1 MFQTNQ
7 EYREVIIQTSRKLF
21 ARFGY
26 RKTTI
31 DDIANALG
39 KAKGSVYY
47 YFKGKEEI
55 FSAVV
60 EHEALTLRAEL
71 ARIIRDHRDNPIEQL
86 KGYVTMRLSL
96 MKELANFYSA
106 LSDEYLQHLDLINKV
121 REKYQRKELATLQA
135 ILHGGKNKGIFDV
148 EDIHTA
154 SLAILAA
161 MSGLENPL
169 FLGLV
174 ESEKVDERIGKVM
187 QILLYGLIKRP

>member
-1 MFQTNQ
+1 MLQTNQ
-7 EYREVIIQTSRKLF
+7 EYKEIIIQTSRKLF

-31 DDIANALG
+31 DDIASALG

-60 EHEALTLRAEL
+60 EHEALALRAEL
-71 ARIIRDHRDNPIEQL
+71 ARVIREHRDNPVNQL
-86 KGYVTMRLSL
+86 RGYVTMRLSL
-96 MKELANFYSA
+96 LKELANFYSV
-106 LSDEYLQHLDLINKV
+106 LKDEYLQHLELINKV

-135 ILHGGKNKGIFDV
+135 ILHSGKAKGIFEV

-169 FLGLV
+169 FLQLV
-174 ESEKVDERIGKVM
+174 DSEKVEKRISKVM
-187 QILLYGLIKRP
+187 QILLYGLIKRS

>member
-1 MFQTNQ
+1 MIQNNT
-7 EYREVIIQTSRKLF
+7 EYRDVIIQTSRKLF
-21 ARFGY
+21 ALFGY

-31 DDIANALG
+31 DDIAKALG

-60 EHEALTLRAEL
+60 EYEALALRQQL
-71 ARIIRDHRDNPIEQL
+71 ARKIREYRDNPIKQL
-86 KGYVTMRLSL
+86 NAYVTMRLTR
-96 MKELANFYSA
+96 MKELANFYNA
-106 LSDEYLQHLDLINKV
+106 LKDDYLHHLELINQV

-135 ILHGGKNKGIFDV
+135 ILHAGKNKGIFDI

-161 MSGLENPL
+161 MSGMENPL
-169 FLGLV
+169 FLGLIH
-174 ESEKVDERIGKVM
+174 SEKVDDHIGKVM
-187 QILLYGLIKRP
+187 QILLYGMIKRG

>member
-1 MFQTNQ
+1 MLTANQ
-7 EYREVIIQTSRKLF
+7 DYREVIIKTSRKLF
-21 ARFGY
+21 ARYGY

-60 EHEALTLRAEL
+60 EYEALALRAEL
-71 ARIIRDHRDNPIEQL
+71 AKVLREHRDNPVEQL
-86 KGYVTMRLSL
+86 KGYVSMRLAL

-106 LSDEYLQHLDLINKV
+106 LSDEYLQHLEMINKV

-135 ILHGGKNKGIFDV
+135 ILHSGKNKGLFDI
-148 EDIHTA
+148 EDVHVA

-174 ESEKVDERIGKVM
+174 DSDKVDERIEKVM
-187 QILLYGLIKRP
+187 QILLYGIIKRN

>member
-1 MFQTNQ
+1 MLQSNLD
-7 EYREVIIQTSRKLF
+7 YKEVIIQTSRKLF

-31 DDIANALG
+31 DDIASALG

-60 EHEALTLRAEL
+60 EHEALALRAEL
-71 ARIIRDHRDNPIEQL
+71 ARVIREHRDNPINQL
-86 KGYVTMRLSL
+86 RGYVTMRLSL

-106 LSDEYLQHLDLINKV
+106 LKDEYLQHLELINKV

-135 ILHGGKNKGIFDV
+135 ILHAGKAKGILEV

-169 FLGLV
+169 FLQLV
-174 ESEKVDERIGKVM
+174 DSEKVDERMSKVM
-187 QILLYGLIKRP
+187 QILLYGLIKRS

>member
-1 MFQTNQ
+1 MLTANQ
-7 EYREVIIQTSRKLF
+7 DYREVIIKTSRKLF
-21 ARFGY
+21 ARYGY

-60 EHEALTLRAEL
+60 EYEALALRAEL
-71 ARIIRDHRDNPIEQL
+71 AKVIREHRDNPVEQL
-86 KGYVTMRLSL
+86 KGYVSMRLAL

-106 LSDEYLQHLDLINKV
+106 LSDEYLQHLEMINKV

-135 ILHGGKNKGIFDV
+135 ILHSGKNKGLFDI
-148 EDIHTA
+148 EDVHVA

-174 ESEKVDERIGKVM
+174 DSHKVDERIEKVM
-187 QILLYGLIKRP
+187 QILLYGIIKRN

>member
-1 MFQTNQ
+1 MLTANQ
-7 EYREVIIQTSRKLF
+7 DYREVIIKTSRKLF
-21 ARFGY
+21 ARYGY

-60 EHEALTLRAEL
+60 EYEALALRAEL
-71 ARIIRDHRDNPIEQL
+71 AKVLREHRDNPVEQL
-86 KGYVTMRLSL
+86 KGYVSMRLAL

-106 LSDEYLQHLDLINKV
+106 LSDEYLQHLEMINKV

-135 ILHGGKNKGIFDV
+135 ILHSGKNMELFDI
-148 EDIHTA
+148 EDVHVA

-174 ESEKVDERIGKVM
+174 DSDKVDERIEKVM
-187 QILLYGLIKRP
+187 QILLYGIIKRN